1 MYCIVYIH
9 ILYLHYNNTY
19 TNRVINFIEYEKND
33 NGKS

>member
-1 MYCIVYIH
+1 MYCIVYIY

-19 TNRVINFIEYEKND
+19 TNQVINFIEYEKND